1 MQAATVARA
10 LLSAARFGGETIRDP
25 AVGASWNQSSALR
38 RMTVGDV
45 AGHLFLVVRRV
56 NKRLDDSLDLNEAG
70 APFGGMIYPRVDQP
84 GDLDLDIHEQV
95 RRDARHVAEWG
106 WSELYRAYADR
117 LAELDRRLASGIPDA
132 IAFGD
137 RRMDSGEYLASR
149 VVEVLVHVDDLAVSV
164 GAPFRAPPEDAV
176 EVALVHLLG
185 AARRVHGDLALLR
198 AFTRRER
205 VPSGVPSIF

>member
-10 LLSAARFGGETIRDP
+10 FVSAARFAGEVIRDP
-25 AVGASWNQSSALR
+25 AVGASWDQPSALQ

-56 NKRLDDSLDLNEAG
+56 DKRLDDSFQLEGAG
-70 APFGGMIYPRVDQP
+70 APLGGMMYPRVDRP
-84 GDLDLDIHEQV
+84 EDLDLDIHEQV

-106 WSELYRAYADR
+106 WPDLGQAYADR
-117 LAELDRRLASGIPDA
+117 LTKLEGRLAAAIPHS

-137 RRMDSGEYLASR
+137 QRMDTGEYLGSR

-164 GAPFRAPPEDAV
+164 EAAFSSPPWAAV
-176 EVALVHLLG
+176 EAALVHLLG

-205 VPSGVPSIF
+205 VPAGVPSIF